1 MKQSLRNITL
11 ASAIIAASVSAMAA
25 DAPFTVTKV
34 WSQTNIDNT
43 NTIYRSAAASKGNIY
58 LVDKANTKLIQVNAE
73 GVTTLEK
80 TLVSTGAIT
89 CDDAGNIIQTAKG
102 FSGTDDY
109 TKYRIYPADGSAAI
123 DVTLPAIEDC
133 KGRCDLIGRAMG
145 DVLSEKGGVFFVT
158 VNGTQKVRT
167 IYIANGAIV
176 ESASSTIS
184 SVNTIS
190 AATTTTIANPRV
202 NNIDEFI
209 EIFNEGGAKANSGTY
224 YFKNY
229 NNVKIEWLA
238 DDNASFTS
246 FSSKVS
252 HSQFGWDVFE
262 FNGVKYDICSGNT
275 SNYSPDWIVAPLTKW
290 TALHTEANTD
300 FNTPSGSAS
309 AGMLQVRPGEDAYTF
324 YVYQA
329 YMTTTTVDCGMW
341 KIQFPDPAQTSVSD
355 IEVENTNAAPEY
367 YNLQGV
373 RVENP
378 SNGLYIVK
386 KGTKTYKQYVD

>member
-1 MKQSLRNITL
+1 MKQSLRNLAL

-34 WSQTNIDNT
+34 WTQTNIDNT
-43 NTIYRSAAASKGNIY
+43 NAIYRSSACAKGNIY
-58 LVDKANTKLIQVNAE
+58 LIDKANTKLIQVNAE

-123 DVTLPAIEDC
+123 DVTLPAIKDY

-145 DVLSEKGGVFFVT
+145 DVLSKDGGVFFVAAS
-158 VNGTQKVRT
+158 GSEKVAT
-167 IYIANGAIV
+167 IYIAEGKAV
-176 ESASSTIS
+176 EGYSCVSNLEFTQEAG
-184 SVNTIS
+184 NQ
-190 AATTTTIANPRV
+190 TIANPRCTSMSEFLATYEEGEPES
-202 NNIDEFI
+202 NN
-209 EIFNEGGAKANSGTY
+209 GTFY
-224 YFKNY
+224 YKSQG
-229 NNVKIEWLA
+229 NNRIEWLN
-238 DDNASFTS
+238 DDNTAFTS
-246 FSSKVS
+246 QSTKAGTNGY
-252 HSQFGWDVFE
+252 GWDVFE
-262 FNGVKYDICSGNT
+262 FGGVRYVTTTGEKVKFA
-275 SNYSPDWIVAPLTKW
+275 PDWFIAQLDKW
-290 TALHTEANTD
+290 IFFHREANAD
-300 FNTPSGSAS
+300 FQTGD
-309 AGMLQVRPGEDAYTF
+309 GWGGLLQVRPGEDAYTF

-329 YMTTTTVDCGMW
+329 HMTQKTVDCGMW

-378 SNGLYIVK
+378 SNGLYIVN